1 MFTQPAD
8 LDRIKEY
15 IGNQEQIHKISKKA
29 DKCAASHK
37 AGNDNRNETT
47 WKACDDTGL
56 MGACCRH
63 DSVIYLANIHGT
75 GENRALPLVI
85 LERIINTIE
94 ADRPIGVLYDL
105 GCSLDKFIKLRDIW
119 PESRG
124 RLSFGT
130 SVFHAYVHEWP
141 CQVKYNPRYQKGWGL
156 SDGES
161 LERLWSALSPMVS
174 PLRYATRNNRLG
186 ALAHRCQY
194 RNKQSVLKL
203 ASWLRKKFDQAL
215 VRRDAEK
222 DVISR
227 LVQTRNPNAD
237 GRQGYTIQFF
247 RSQWQDQ
254 VRVAL
259 DKDEDAIGQTNLAT
273 FYENKEVLNECRAQ
287 ICSGSW
293 PATLIELNDLMSTLH
308 EREAA
313 QHKLAALMGK
323 DYEQLRGTSTSEIGM
338 LTLLW
343 RAKSEFF
350 ATAVDVRA
358 ERQPLISTDSGN
370 VLGTRLKEKIM
381 AAIKRRSKPVD
392 TVIKTFNLRR
402 RAYLEKYNPSQLRL
416 PENRDLTLAEFQLM
430 DLDDPLWNDGHFYHA
445 RAPWATDPLVRGGIK
460 SVLLLDRVEEEI
472 ELLTQELDRAITW
485 AYQYRA
491 LILSTIGEIE
501 LAAEEPVDVNN
512 EQFSSFLPGFSMKGK
527 LRLLYSELNSHLKEH
542 ERLMVGWMADVE
554 FLWVKTRC
562 QYTKNEHPWFGVITT
577 IKNDIFIRDMGFIDD
592 ALENMTFAENGTGIE
607 EEGRE
612 ETDLEDFQIPPND
625 QSSDEGV
632 NEEDGHNISNAA

>member
-1 MFTQPAD
+1 MVA
-8 LDRIKEY
+8 R
-15 IGNQEQIHKISKKA
+15 
-29 DKCAASHK
+29 
-37 AGNDNRNETT
+37 
-47 WKACDDTGL
+47 
-56 MGACCRH
+56 
-63 DSVIYLANIHGT
+63 VIQFN
-75 GENRALPLVI
+75 
-85 LERIINTIE
+85 
-94 ADRPIGVLYDL
+94 
-105 GCSLDKFIKLRDIW
+105 S
-119 PESRG
+119 
-124 RLSFGT
+124 
-130 SVFHAYVHEWP
+130 
-141 CQVKYNPRYQKGWGL
+141 
-156 SDGES
+156 
-161 LERLWSALSPMVS
+161 SAL
-174 PLRYATRNNRLG
+174 NG
-186 ALAHRCQY
+186 
-194 RNKQSVLKL
+194 KIK
-203 ASWLRKKFDQAL
+203 
-215 VRRDAEK
+215 
-222 DVISR
+222 
-227 LVQTRNPNAD
+227 
-237 GRQGYTIQFF
+237 
-247 RSQWQDQ
+247 
-254 VRVAL
+254 
-259 DKDEDAIGQTNLAT
+259 
-273 FYENKEVLNECRAQ
+273 AQ

-323 DYEQLRGTSTSEIGM
+323 TTSNYVEQAPPRWHV
-338 LTLLW
+338 TLLW

-416 PENRDLTLAEFQLM
+416 PENRDLTLAEFQSM

-577 IKNDIFIRDMGFIDD
+577 IKTTYLSATWG
-592 ALENMTFAENGTGIE
+592 
-607 EEGRE
+607 
-612 ETDLEDFQIPPND
+612 
-625 QSSDEGV
+625 SSTTLSR
-632 NEEDGHNISNAA
+632 I